1 MASLIDGAG
10 DFRLRS
16 ADEALGVLFPQPE
29 QISLDDERASF
40 IAFCAILAKI
50 HSTHRLFARVRLSLR
65 AGPALRT
72 IARLKLDAEQE
83 RLLANLEAGFGVR
96 IDLETGDHPRT
107 IDQGGQND
115 GMPRN

>member
-40 IAFCAILAKI
+40 IAFCARYIQEKVI
-50 HSTHRLFARVRLSLR
+50 GFWIFGGHQGPRRRR
-65 AGPALRT
+65 GAGW
-72 IARLKLDAEQE
+72 Q
-83 RLLANLEAGFGVR
+83 
-96 IDLETGDHPRT
+96 
-107 IDQGGQND
+107 
-115 GMPRN
+115 